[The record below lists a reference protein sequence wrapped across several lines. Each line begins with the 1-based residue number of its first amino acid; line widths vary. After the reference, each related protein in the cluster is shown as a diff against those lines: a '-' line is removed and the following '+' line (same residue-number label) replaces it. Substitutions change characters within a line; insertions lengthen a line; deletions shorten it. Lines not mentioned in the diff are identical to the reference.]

1 MKFEKGN
8 NYGKGRPLGSKNK
21 TANQEKL
28 IIFIDKILDSMELEL
43 ESLTIDQRIKI
54 LSAYKDAFGLTK
66 IMEINED
73 NTPRVVTIDM
83 STWE

>member
-8 NYGKGRPLGSKNK
+8 QFGKGRPKGSRNAV
-21 TANQEKL
+21 ANQEKL
-28 IIFIDKILDSMELEL
+28 IVFIDKILESMELEL

-73 NTPRVVTIDM
+73 NTPRVVQIDM